1 MTTLRIGTRASR
13 LALVQT
19 EKVAAS
25 LQNEG
30 GVSVEI
36 IHYQTSGDRI
46 QDKPLEPH
54 LGSSF
59 FTKEIEVAL
68 LTDQIDVAVHSCK
81 DLATRLPYG
90 LEITALTCREDPR
103 DVMVVSDKSVLEE
116 GAVATI
122 GTLSPRRRG
131 FLRFSRPSLTFADLR
146 GNVPTRVR
154 AVEEGRIDGAVLA
167 AAGLQR
173 LDMSEYIS
181 QFLNPDELLPAA
193 GQGALAIQCRKDDD
207 ITKKGVQR
215 LDHTPTRVVVEAER
229 ACLRRLE
236 AGCQSPVGAFGD
248 LEGDSL
254 RLRAGVATP
263 HKLVRAEE
271 MVNAP
276 WDPEILGRS
285 VAEKLLAEIG
295 VASLLECEWAGIAPR
310 LLPGEESK

>member
-19 EKVAAS
+19 EKVAAN
-25 LQNEG
+25 LQNEV
-30 GVSVEI
+30 GVSVEVV
-36 IHYQTSGDRI
+36 HYQTSGDQI
-46 QDKPLEPH
+46 QDRPLQPH

-81 DLATRLPYG
+81 DLATRLPDG

-103 DVMVVSDKSVLEE
+103 DVMVVGNKSVLEE
-116 GAVATI
+116 GAAASI

-131 FLRFSRPSLTFADLR
+131 FLGFSRPSLMFADLR

-154 AVEEGRIDGAVLA
+154 AVEEGRVDGVILA
-167 AAGLQR
+167 AAGLLR
-173 LDMSEYIS
+173 LNMSGYIS
-181 QFLNPDELLPAA
+181 QFFEPSELLPAA
-193 GQGALAIQCRKDDD
+193 GQGALAIQCRKNDDV
-207 ITKKGVQR
+207 TRKFVQQ

-236 AGCQSPVGAFGD
+236 AGCQAPVGAFAD
-248 LEGDSL
+248 LEGKSL

-263 HKLVRAEE
+263 HELVRAEE
-271 MVNAP
+271 TINTP
-276 WDPEILGRS
+276 WDPETLGQS
-285 VAEKLLAEIG
+285 VAEKLLKQIG
-295 VASLLECEWAGIAPR
+295 ASSLVDCEWAGVAPSSVSV
-310 LLPGEESK
+310 EES